1 MSLSTQATPQAQ
13 NRSKTTLWYTRCPCA
28 TAFSVAWQQGAI
40 DAEFAADRDVEFLSL
55 QQSSDPKVH
64 QSHYTHTQENSFRYG
79 GNIPAI
85 WARSRGAD
93 SRLVGLAWTEN
104 PHPILT
110 LPSSGIR
117 TVADLRGKRLLVIR
131 READPIVDFSR
142 ITTLRIYES
151 ALATAGLTLKDVHL
165 VEVASERLRQD
176 PKAIAASRIKSVTG
190 GDALSRRGAHREAF
204 FALIR
209 GEVDVIA
216 LPSAAGT
223 EAKALLDAHVVYDAV
238 RDNPDKVARANNSY
252 PEALTISG
260 RLIDERPDLVA
271 RVVLRLLEA
280 GKWARENPDKATS
293 FVAREQSVVD
303 EVIEATYGPGLVDVF
318 ATDLDDDKI
327 ATLRSQKDYL
337 LRNGFIQDF
346 DFDSWID
353 PRPLKAARELF
364 IERYGFAP

>member
-1 MSLSTQATPQAQ
+1 MSLSTVIAPEPHV
-13 NRSKTTLWYTRCPCA
+13 RSKTTLWYTRCPCA

-40 DAEFAADRDVEFLSL
+40 DAEFAKDRDVEFLSL

-79 GNIPAI
+79 GNVPAI

-104 PHPILT
+104 PHPILA
-110 LPSSGIR
+110 LPDSGIR
-117 TVADLRGKRLLVIR
+117 SVADLKGKRLLVVK
-131 READPIVDFSR
+131 READPVVDFSR

-151 ALATAGLTLKDVHL
+151 ALATAGLTLKDVQL
-165 VEVASERLRQD
+165 VEIAINRPRQD
-176 PKAIAASRIKSVTG
+176 EKAIAASRIKSVN
-190 GDALSRRGAHREAF
+190 GDALTRRGANREAF

-209 GEVDVIA
+209 GDVDVIA
-216 LPSAAGT
+216 LPSSAGT
-223 EAKALLDAHVVYDAV
+223 EARALLDAHVVYDAV
-238 RDNPDKVARANNSY
+238 RDNSDKVARANNSY

-260 RLIDERPDLVA
+260 RLIDERPDLVT

-280 GKWARENPDKATS
+280 GKWARENPEKATS

-303 EVIEATYGPGLVDVF
+303 EVIEATYGPGLVSVF
-318 ATDLDDDKI
+318 ATDLAADKI

-337 LRNGFIQDF
+337 LRNGYIQDF
-346 DFDSWID
+346 DFDGWID
-353 PRPLKAARELF
+353 PRPLEAARKAF
-364 IERYGFAP
+364 IERHGVEP